1 MQKTTEKKTVIRL
14 ESSGRRADITIE
26 LRKVQTDRRTVQL
39 KPISEYTE
47 LSISSRL
54 WQGVRD
60 VGGGQCLEMVREWFG
75 QRVPRNEF
83 AKQNEPES
91 GWGNSAAL
99 TSEYAVYQQ
108 RHEALLKILEI
119 WERWH
124 LNAMCAGTDR
134 QREAL
139 KDCASKL
146 YDKQCKH
153 LEGRGLL
160 VDDRR
165 ELPPD
170 TRGDAWS
177 AGYNIGVDRRPVGYK
192 YGTAWLVEELPQEV
206 LRELDIACRAFGVQ
220 LSSEFAEP
228 LTPLAELCLEHS
240 ITIVPTFLGAEKEPG
255 GGNWELR
262 HFIVTLQRPNFTA
275 LQDIDFRQGMAF
287 TEPPTVADVLSCLV
301 AAVEAGEMDFE
312 EYCSTYGQSTDSK
325 AHEAWKACAARAPQV
340 RAFLGDDFDQFVGAE
355 N

>member
-14 ESSGRRADITIE
+14 ESPGRRADITIE
-26 LRKVQTDRRTVQL
+26 LRKVQADRRTVQL

-47 LSISSRL
+47 LTISSRL

-83 AKQNEPES
+83 AKQNEPEN

-108 RHEALLKILEI
+108 RHDALLKILEI

-146 YDKQCKH
+146 YDKQCKY
-153 LEGRGLL
+153 LEERGLL
-160 VDDRR
+160 VDDGALSD
-165 ELPPD
+165 E
-170 TRGDAWS
+170 
-177 AGYNIGVDRRPVGYK
+177 DRARP
-192 YGTAWLVEELPQEV
+192 
-206 LRELDIACRAFGVQ
+206 
-220 LSSEFAEP
+220 
-228 LTPLAELCLEHS
+228 
-240 ITIVPTFLGAEKEPG
+240 
-255 GGNWELR
+255 
-262 HFIVTLQRPNFTA
+262 
-275 LQDIDFRQGMAF
+275 
-287 TEPPTVADVLSCLV
+287 
-301 AAVEAGEMDFE
+301 
-312 EYCSTYGQSTDSK
+312 
-325 AHEAWKACAARAPQV
+325 
-340 RAFLGDDFDQFVGAE
+340 
-355 N
+355 